1 MKKLREMKKNNKG
14 FSLVELIV
22 VIAIMVVLIAVLGS
36 TILGYVEKSKYSK
49 DIQALDSVKTAL
61 STFVADAD
69 AKYPDG
75 QQTTLA
81 ALMNSTNDP
90 NNVIAN
96 TLSEVFT
103 KSGEGDKATYKF
115 INSSNAF
122 EGITASDIL
131 VKINN
136 GAVSIT
142 VISKA
147 KGFNNYQAG
156 TEKMTNAASDK

>member
-69 AKYPDG
+69 AKYTDG

-103 KSGEGDKATYKF
+103 KSVEGDSATYTF
-115 INSSNAF
+115 NNSSNAF
-122 EGITASDIL
+122 EGITASDVL
-131 VKINN
+131 VQIDN

-142 VISKA
+142 VISKDDD
-147 KGFNNYQAG
+147 FNNYQAG
-156 TEKMTNAASDK
+156 TEEMTKAASGN